1 MLFKLVIVTLFTLCS
16 VTNAKSSTHK
26 QLNFMNFLPVD
37 NYPAPPT
44 FEKPLYQASLSPNN
58 TLLFLD
64 GPITI
69 NNFLDEMYIVISSGN
84 FADFQTHLVD
94 TDHPY
99 KKIVQLELIISQP
112 LTKSFEVLVVEGLD
126 GNLTPICRTW
136 VLLQT
141 NINEV
146 DMYQMTFTM
155 DSQEYIV
162 LNYFYF
168 KCFLGLLTITG
179 LLILIIEL
187 HEVIVNLR
195 KHRSRFI
202 PYQQLDG
209 NEQFSI

>member
-1 MLFKLVIVTLFTLCS
+1 M
-16 VTNAKSSTHK
+16 
-26 QLNFMNFLPVD
+26 
-37 NYPAPPT
+37 
-44 FEKPLYQASLSPNN
+44 
-58 TLLFLD
+58 
-64 GPITI
+64 
-69 NNFLDEMYIVISSGN
+69 
-84 FADFQTHLVD
+84 
-94 TDHPY
+94 
-99 KKIVQLELIISQP
+99 
-112 LTKSFEVLVVEGLD
+112 EGLD

-155 DSQEYIV
+155 NSQEYIV

-168 KCFLGLLTITG
+168 KCFLGLLTTTG

-195 KHRSRFI
+195 RRRSQKI

>member
-1 MLFKLVIVTLFTLCS
+1 M
-16 VTNAKSSTHK
+16 
-26 QLNFMNFLPVD
+26 
-37 NYPAPPT
+37 
-44 FEKPLYQASLSPNN
+44 
-58 TLLFLD
+58 
-64 GPITI
+64 
-69 NNFLDEMYIVISSGN
+69 
-84 FADFQTHLVD
+84 
-94 TDHPY
+94 
-99 KKIVQLELIISQP
+99 
-112 LTKSFEVLVVEGLD
+112 VEGLD

-195 KHRSRFI
+195 KHRSQFI